1 MDNLL
6 YLKKLGKGQNK
17 LIVRNRNCKFNWS
30 PRKRRKRD
38 WYQGNVWKGISGWQI
53 SSFDE
58 KPAIDLRSSV
68 NF

>member
-1 MDNLL
+1 MKDR
-6 YLKKLGKGQNK
+6 
-17 LIVRNRNCKFNWS
+17 VRSNIINQS
-30 PRKRRKRD
+30 SRKRRKRD

-53 SSFDE
+53 SSIDE